1 MIVIVTDEKEQVLA
15 EQIDRILTKV
25 EWDPLEDF

>member
-15 EQIDRILTKV
+15 EQIDRILTKTD
-25 EWDPLEDF
+25 WDPLEDF